1 MASNDDVVLGIPQI
15 QCPSCQ
21 QLLDCSRPQIHKFT
35 KRQRRDQNR
44 ENCTVDGRYAT
55 ISRQP
60 DAEDVPSTAAEK
72 NYLVVTCD
80 NPRCEQYNKIKVM
93 PIPRLAVASAK
104 VDLSD

>member
-35 KRQRRDQNR
+35 KRQRRDQDQG
-44 ENCTVDGRYAT
+44 NCAAGGSYAT
-55 ISRQP
+55 AYRQP
-60 DAEDVPSTAAEK
+60 DAEDVLSAAPEK
-72 NYLVVTCD
+72 NYLIVTCE
-80 NPRCEQYNKIKVM
+80 NRRCEQYNKVKVM
-93 PIPRLAVASAK
+93 LIPRIAVASAK